1 MTRSSPCPMFTDMS
15 WLLKSMKRF
24 PSGVQKKIPL
34 AFATGIGSTLDWA
47 DHSNKVCFL
56 VRSTISCP
64 VIDFSTVVVA
74 INASEFA
81 TDLHGYSRIN
91 PIREDS
97 CESVAGFLELAAVLF
112 GPALNNNFLI
122 RVELDGVSSLPVEVA
137 EKAVLPTAERE
148 ICHRRGHPDVDSD
161 VASWRFV
168 AESPRGG

>member
-34 AFATGIGSTLDWA
+34 AFATGMGSTLDWA

-64 VIDFSTVVVA
+64 VIDCSTVVVA

-81 TDLHGYSRIN
+81 NDQYGYSRI
-91 PIREDS
+91 IREDPR
-97 CESVAGFLELAAVLF
+97 ESVARFLELAAVLLR
-112 GPALNNNFLI
+112 PALDDNFLI
-122 RVELDGVSSLPVEVA
+122 GIELDRVAPLSMEVSEEA
-137 EKAVLPTAERE
+137 
-148 ICHRRGHPDVDSD
+148 I
-161 VASWRFV
+161 F
-168 AESPRGG
+168 

>member
-1 MTRSSPCPMFTDMS
+1 M
-15 WLLKSMKRF
+15 
-24 PSGVQKKIPL
+24 PL
-34 AFATGIGSTLDWA
+34 ALATGMGSTLDCA
-47 DHSNKVCFL
+47 DHSNNVCFF

-81 TDLHGYSRIN
+81 TDLHEYSRIN

-112 GPALNNNFLI
+112 CPALNNNFLI

-148 ICHRRGHPDVDSD
+148 ICHRSGDADVDSD
-161 VASWRFV
+161 IASGRFIP
-168 AESPRGG
+168 ESPRGGTAGCK